1 MQPEE
6 AVPLSE
12 AHRALGS
19 LRDDAARGRSGHLL
33 ARVRRSEAGRAL
45 LRDHPSLDPHTC
57 DLQDLL
63 RLPRGTFGYEYARWM
78 RDNGFHSE
86 NHIAPTNALEEAGE
100 SDQQYLCERILETH
114 DFWHVLTGYNCDAA
128 GELGLLAFTLGQTG
142 APGIKRI
149 LARVLAREVE
159 DGWRHGHR
167 IRSPLIQY
175 LMRAWNRGR
184 RARLLVP
191 IDVEDYLILPLDSV
205 RQRLAIDPVEEPL
218 TPDALP
224 PISVPA

>member
-19 LRDDAARGRSGHLL
+19 LREDAARGRSGHLL
-33 ARVRRSEAGRAL
+33 SRVRRCEAGRAL
-45 LRDHPSLDPHTC
+45 LRDHPSLDPETC

-78 RDNGFHSE
+78 RDNDFRPE
-86 NHIAPTNALEEAGE
+86 DDVAPQGDDDARDD
-100 SDQQYLCERILETH
+100 SDQRYLCERVLEAH

-142 APGIKRI
+142 APGLKRI
-149 LARVLAREVE
+149 LTRVLAREVE

-167 IRSPLIQY
+167 LRSPLVLY
-175 LMRAWNRGR
+175 LVRAWNRGR

-205 RQRLAIDPVEEPL
+205 RQRLAIDPIEEPL
-218 TPDALP
+218 TPDSLP